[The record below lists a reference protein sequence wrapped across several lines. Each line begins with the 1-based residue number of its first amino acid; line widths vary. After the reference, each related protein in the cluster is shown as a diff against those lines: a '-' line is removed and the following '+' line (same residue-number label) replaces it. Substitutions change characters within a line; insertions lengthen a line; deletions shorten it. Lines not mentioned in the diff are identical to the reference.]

1 MITEKEV
8 PTVLAKKIPEIKIE
22 FEKNNDFGLLVGR

>member
-8 PTVLAKKIPEIKIE
+8 PTVITDKIPEIKIE
-22 FEKNNDFGLLVGR
+22 FEKNNNFGLLVGR